1 MLYCLFCV
9 ISDYLQVLSMVCVS
23 YNGTA
28 ACDVS
33 AVDRTVTTL
42 ASVLVSPSP
51 QYRGWPELGWAG
63 LGWAAAQGNQ
73 FRAGICWQPIY
84 QDTECAALKTLV
96 PVPVPPAAPIGPC
109 RVRAAL

>member
-9 ISDYLQVLSMVCVS
+9 ISDYLQVFSMVCVS

-51 QYRGWPELGWAG
+51 QHRGWLGWAG
-63 LGWAAAQGNQ
+63 LGWLGCS
-73 FRAGICWQPIY
+73 AGKPI
-84 QDTECAALKTLV
+84 
-96 PVPVPPAAPIGPC
+96 
-109 RVRAAL
+109 